1 MTESLKG
8 YLLNIKLTINNNDKP
23 QDAPMSQSVLNH
35 NTNPQLPHQAMLE
48 WAEKKPND
56 VFLRQIKNRQFVDY
70 TFSEVVDKALRLVT
84 SLQELGVKPKDRVA
98 LISKNCAEWFIT
110 DLALMLG
117 DFVSVPIFPT
127 AGLET
132 IEHCL
137 THSESKILI
146 VGKLDDVNATQKAM
160 ENLPE
165 INTIAFNYDSAA
177 KCQYQFD
184 ELIQQYQPSEFRPEH
199 NDNTLMSIVYTSG
212 TSGLPKGAML
222 TFGGF
227 SHSSKHLINHIGIQ
241 AGDRLF
247 SYLPLAHITERVY
260 ILGSAFFGGIQT
272 AFPESLDTF
281 IDDVKMHRPT
291 LFISVPRLWTVFQ
304 QRIQDKLPQKKLNI
318 LLKIPFVNGLIKR
331 KLADGLGLDQAR
343 VLGCGSAPVSAG
355 LLKWYESIG
364 LNITEAWG
372 MTETFAYS
380 TLNYPYRSDKVGSVG
395 SAGPGVELKI
405 ANDEEILVRGDGL
418 FAGYYKNDEA
428 TEESFNNEGWLHTGD
443 IGSIDS
449 EGYLTIQ
456 GRKKDTFKT
465 AKGKFVAPVPIEKRI
480 FDLSNLEMMCL
491 IGSGL
496 PGPILLAIPH
506 AYPNFDQAR
515 YERTALRNLETINSG
530 LESHEKLKGILM
542 IKEPWSIENGI
553 LTPTLKIKRH
563 ILEKKYH
570 EFASSWPK
578 DKKIIWE

>member
-1 MTESLKG
+1 MNQPFFDHK
-8 YLLNIKLTINNNDKP
+8 
-23 QDAPMSQSVLNH
+23 
-35 NTNPQLPHQAMLE
+35 TNPQLPHEAMLE
-48 WAEKKPND
+48 WAEKKSHD
-56 VFLRQIKNRQFVDY
+56 LFLRQIKNREFTDY
-70 TFSEVVDKALRLVT
+70 SFADVVDKALRLV
-84 SLQELGVKPKDRVA
+84 SALQEMGIKPKDKVA

-127 AGLET
+127 AGLDT

-137 THSESKILI
+137 THSESKVLI
-146 VGKLDDVNATQKAM
+146 VGKLDNSEATQQAIT
-160 ENLPE
+160 NLPN
-165 INTIAFNYDSAA
+165 ILTIAFDYDSAA
-177 KCQYQFD
+177 KCQYQF
-184 ELIQQYQPSEFRPEH
+184 EILLATHNPSNFKAEH

-227 SHSSKHLINHIGIQ
+227 SHASKHLINHIGMQ
-241 AGDRLF
+241 QDDRLF

-304 QRIQDKLPQKKLNI
+304 QRIQDKLPQKKLAI
-318 LLKIPFVNGLIKR
+318 LLKIPFVSGLIKR
-331 KLADGLGLDQAR
+331 KLADGLGLDKAR
-343 VLGCGSAPVSAG
+343 VLGCGSAPVSAS

-380 TLNYPYRSDKVGSVG
+380 TLNHPYRSDKVGSVG
-395 SAGPGVELKI
+395 AAGPGVELKI
-405 ANDEEILVRGDGL
+405 ADDEEILVRGDSL

-428 TEESFNNEGWLHTGD
+428 TAETFNKDGWLHTGD

-449 EGYLTIQ
+449 EGFLTIQ

-496 PGPILLAIPH
+496 PGPILLAVPH

-515 YERTALRNLETINSG
+515 YERTALKNLETINDG

-563 ILEKKYH
+563 VLEKNYH
-570 EFASSWPK
+570 EFASNWPQ

>member
-1 MTESLKG
+1 MNQPFFDHK
-8 YLLNIKLTINNNDKP
+8 
-23 QDAPMSQSVLNH
+23 
-35 NTNPQLPHQAMLE
+35 TNPQLPHEAMLK
-48 WAEKKPND
+48 WAEKKPHD
-56 VFLRQIKNRQFVDY
+56 LFLRQIKNREFTDY
-70 TFSEVVDKALRLVT
+70 SFADVVDKALRLV
-84 SLQELGVKPKDRVA
+84 SALQEMGIKPKDRVA

-127 AGLET
+127 AGLDT

-137 THSESKILI
+137 THSESKVLI
-146 VGKLDDVNATQKAM
+146 VGKLDNSEATQQAIT
-160 ENLPE
+160 NLPN
-165 INTIAFNYDSAA
+165 ILTIAFDYDSAA
-177 KCQYQFD
+177 KCQYQF
-184 ELIQQYQPSEFRPEH
+184 EMLLATHNPSSFKAEH

-227 SHSSKHLINHIGIQ
+227 SHASKHLINHIGMQ
-241 AGDRLF
+241 QDDRLF

-281 IDDVKMHRPT
+281 IEDVKMHRPT

-304 QRIQDKLPQKKLNI
+304 QRIQDKLPQKKLAI
-318 LLKIPFVNGLIKR
+318 LLKIPFVSGLIKR

-343 VLGCGSAPVSAG
+343 VLGCGSAPVSAS

-380 TLNYPYRSDKVGSVG
+380 TLNHPYRSDKVGSVG
-395 SAGPGVELKI
+395 TAGPGVELKI
-405 ANDEEILVRGDGL
+405 ADDEEILVKGDSL
-418 FAGYYKNDEA
+418 FEGYYKNDEA
-428 TEESFNNEGWLHTGD
+428 TAETFNKDGWLHTGD

-449 EGYLTIQ
+449 EGFLTIQ

-465 AKGKFVAPVPIEKRI
+465 AKGKFVAPVPIEKHI

-496 PGPILLAIPH
+496 PGPILLAVPH

-515 YERTALRNLETINSG
+515 YERTALKNLETINDG

-563 ILEKKYH
+563 VLEKKYH
-570 EFASSWPK
+570 DFASNWPQ